1 MTFLFV
7 SESCPACT
15 GALIQAVKDNYT
27 DAQIIQVRYN
37 TPEKKYYA
45 FRAEEDLGEAPI
57 SDTPSLYF
65 MEKNELYTGMSAIRA
80 LLLRKLQDGNEQNR
94 STISN

>member
-15 GALIQAVKDNYT
+15 GALIKAVQDNYT

-37 TPEKKYYA
+37 TPEKKYHA
-45 FRAEEDLGEAPI
+45 FRETEDLGEAPI
-57 SDTPSLYF
+57 TDTPSLYF

-94 STISN
+94 STV